1 MVLDFFH
8 REGVN
13 PSVMQAVYR
22 VLRRE
27 MIVGGRFCRRM
38 GLKSSGPAA
47 LSCLKE
53 WMAWVMSLSF
63 IQGKSK
69 RGRRGAEGGRALSR
83 IVREMLVHQG
93 LKGCPN

>member
-22 VLRRE
+22 DLRRE
-27 MIVGGRFCRRM
+27 MIMGGRLCRRM

-47 LSCLKE
+47 LLCLKE
-53 WMAWVMSLSF
+53 
-63 IQGKSK
+63 
-69 RGRRGAEGGRALSR
+69 
-83 IVREMLVHQG
+83 
-93 LKGCPN
+93 